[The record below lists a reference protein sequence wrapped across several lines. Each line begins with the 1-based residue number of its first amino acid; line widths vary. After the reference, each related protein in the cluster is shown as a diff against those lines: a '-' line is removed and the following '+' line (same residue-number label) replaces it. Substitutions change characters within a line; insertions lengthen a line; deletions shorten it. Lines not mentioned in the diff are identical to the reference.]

1 MMKFKVKGCGLDT
14 TTTTYLFNN
23 DEHDFQYIHT
33 SISAEN
39 DYLLRKSLNEIS
51 GTLFSVEVDF
61 TEKLP
66 EMLKKHL
73 EVLGISQIDMLFF
86 QASLGK
92 DKIQSAID
100 ELRSEVLPIQN
111 FGIKDPKNA
120 KEVEEILEP
129 EKDNP
134 DPNKIVA
141 AVALDISPT
150 NFDYEILEYCK
161 KYEVPIF
168 GFNPLGGYLSA
179 ARNIQALTVPYLLEF
194 CAAHSDVV
202 MLSGRDIF
210 LASED
215 SKYTRALIDT
225 EYEGDTKYSLSK
237 KVHKPVSSLGK
248 LVYTAVDFGHGY
260 ILPYE
265 NPSFCSYGNDIRS
278 KINKVEITYP
288 EKYGVLYE
296 HQPDYIKI
304 LARLSELKYP
314 EEWRNEIKLAYAK
327 YEVMKYLREAY
338 PKGEIDCTPIGKEI
352 LVIELHQPIIF
363 KGTFFWRKVEI
374 EQQDRVYLLFCNEKG
389 EVMFREADQ
398 DEIEK

>member
-51 GTLFSVEVDF
+51 GVLFSVEVDF

-73 EVLGISQIDMLFF
+73 EVLRISQIDMLFF

-92 DKIQSAID
+92 DKIQAAIE
-100 ELRSEVLPIQN
+100 ELRADSLPIIN
-111 FGIKDPKNA
+111 FGIKNPKNV
-120 KEVEEILEP
+120 KEIEELLDPEQKEP
-129 EKDNP
+129 DF
-134 DPNKIVA
+134 NKILVA
-141 AVALDISPT
+141 VGMEISPT
-150 NFDYEILEYCK
+150 EFDLESVEYCK
-161 KYEVPIF
+161 KYGIPLF
-168 GFNPLGGYLSA
+168 GFNPFGGYTSA
-179 ARNIQALTVPYLLEF
+179 PRNIQALTVPYLLEF
-194 CAAHSDVV
+194 SAAHVDVV
-202 MLSGRDIF
+202 MLSGRDLY
-210 LASED
+210 LATED
-215 SKYTRALIDT
+215 AKYVGVLIDK
-225 EYEGDTKYSLSK
+225 EYENDKYKLTKK
-237 KVHKPVSSLGK
+237 IHKPVSSLGK
-248 LVYTAVDFGHGY
+248 LVYTTIDFGHGY

-265 NPSFCSYGNDIRS
+265 DPGFCTLGGDIRS
-278 KINKVEITYP
+278 KINKSEIVYPKTYNP
-288 EKYGVLYE
+288 LYE
-296 HQPDYIKI
+296 HQPDYVKI

-338 PKGEIDCTPIGKEI
+338 PKGEVDCTPIGKEI